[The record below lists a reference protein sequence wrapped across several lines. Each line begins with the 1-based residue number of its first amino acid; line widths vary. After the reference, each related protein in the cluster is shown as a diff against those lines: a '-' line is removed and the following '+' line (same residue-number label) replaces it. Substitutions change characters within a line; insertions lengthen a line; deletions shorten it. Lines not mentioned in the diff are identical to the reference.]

1 MRSAVILLAIISSS
15 ASAQEAVS
23 LKWSFKEGD
32 RFFVKDESEMDM
44 SFAFMGQNQE
54 MKINATAVERFK
66 IVSVKQD
73 STTVELTMIA
83 LDIKPANL
91 PGLSGI
97 SDRIKG
103 ATVTAVLDDKMSVT
117 KLQGYDKFIDKI
129 SDDDENTRKQM
140 KQQFSEQNVKQMF
153 TDVFS
158 FAPNKP
164 VKVGDTWPRTEA
176 MSFGGLDASVKMKYK
191 LESLTDSVAKMGY
204 TGDMTFKVGDTLPGL
219 PDGFKVD
226 KLDMKTEKFAGT
238 LKFDTKTGRV
248 TEGTQD
254 ADMKGSMTIAFAG
267 QKIDMT
273 MTIKVKSKVTLAEK
287 NPIKD

>member
-97 SDRIKG
+97 SDRIK
-103 ATVTAVLDDKMSVT
+103 
-117 KLQGYDKFIDKI
+117 
-129 SDDDENTRKQM
+129 
-140 KQQFSEQNVKQMF
+140 
-153 TDVFS
+153 
-158 FAPNKP
+158 
-164 VKVGDTWPRTEA
+164 
-176 MSFGGLDASVKMKYK
+176 
-191 LESLTDSVAKMGY
+191 
-204 TGDMTFKVGDTLPGL
+204 
-219 PDGFKVD
+219 
-226 KLDMKTEKFAGT
+226 
-238 LKFDTKTGRV
+238 
-248 TEGTQD
+248 
-254 ADMKGSMTIAFAG
+254 
-267 QKIDMT
+267 
-273 MTIKVKSKVTLAEK
+273 
-287 NPIKD
+287 

>member
-1 MRSAVILLAIISSS
+1 MRTPFFLLALISSP
-15 ASAQEAVS
+15 AAAQEAVP
-23 LKWSFKEGD
+23 LKWSLKEGD
-32 RFFVKDESEMDM
+32 RFFVKDETEMDM

-54 MKINATAVERFK
+54 MKINVTAVERFK

-73 STTVELTMIA
+73 STTVELTVLS
-83 LDIKPANL
+83 LDMKPGNL

-103 ATVTAVLDDKMSVT
+103 ATVTAVLDDNMSVT

-129 SDDDENTRKQM
+129 SDDDENTKKQM

-164 VKVGDTWPRTEA
+164 VKVGDTWPRTES

-191 LESLTDSVAKMGY
+191 LDSFMDSVAKLTY
-204 TGDMTFKVGDTLPGL
+204 TGDVTFKVGNALPGL
-219 PDGFKVD
+219 PEGFQVD
-226 KLDMKTEKFAGT
+226 KLDMKTEKFGGT
-238 LKFDTKTGRV
+238 LKFDTKTGRA

-273 MTIKVKSKVTLAEK
+273 MNIKVKSKVTLADK